1 MSSIRRPCVLYGAVE
16 ELEHHLTGGGTLPSE
31 TGKQILSG
39 LAETRRFFGQ
49 VSQLM
54 QAADG
59 MLAEEG
65 WEAFSTNRC
74 TDLTGS
80 LLHPRRWMA
89 QNIYRFYRLS
99 DGDNTGA
106 GDDIIIVLGV
116 VLDRYGAWVG
126 FQEPWLTFGRYQYFP
141 GHNPW
146 KFRLEDWIDVPLE
159 NKVDPDGTFS
169 TWDNPENDPEID
181 EGLLHQA
188 YGAVPLVSIQ
198 DASDIKNTVVD
209 PLIEI
214 AQARIAGFK
223 GS

>member
-1 MSSIRRPCVLYGAVE
+1 
-16 ELEHHLTGGGTLPSE
+16 
-31 TGKQILSG
+31 
-39 LAETRRFFGQ
+39 
-49 VSQLM
+49 
-54 QAADG
+54 
-59 MLAEEG
+59 
-65 WEAFSTNRC
+65 
-74 TDLTGS
+74 
-80 LLHPRRWMA
+80 
-89 QNIYRFYRLS
+89 
-99 DGDNTGA
+99 
-106 GDDIIIVLGV
+106 
-116 VLDRYGAWVG
+116 
-126 FQEPWLTFGRYQYFP
+126 
-141 GHNPW
+141 
-146 KFRLEDWIDVPLE
+146 LEDWIDVPLE

>member
-1 MSSIRRPCVLYGAVE
+1 ME

-116 VLDRYGAWVG
+116 VLDRDGAWVG
-126 FQEPWLTFGRYQYFP
+126 FQEPWLTFGLYQYFP

-146 KFRLEDWIDVPLE
+146 KFRWEDWIDVPLE

-188 YGAVPLVSIQ
+188 YGQYRWFRSKMRQTLRTPWS
-198 DASDIKNTVVD
+198 T
-209 PLIEI
+209 
-214 AQARIAGFK
+214 R
-223 GS
+223 